1 MQTSREIMLKA
12 GLLPKLQ
19 LGIKSGRG
27 VTPTGPHKVKIVE
40 DKLVKKLNT
49 EGQEEFFVR
58 YIFEEGGQR
67 KQYDCHM
74 KAKVGNDPH
83 YLVQALAEV
92 EPGEELILEMKKA
105 GVKSYI
111 EVTRLSTNSTEKVD
125 VDDDEDESQEAGGTG
140 EKVISFDDEPNL
152 DR

>member
-1 MQTSREIMLKA
+1 MQISREILSKA
-12 GLLPKLQ
+12 GLYPKLR
-19 LGIKSGRG
+19 LGTKNGRG
-27 VTPTGPHKVKIVE
+27 VTPTGPHRVKMIE
-40 DKLVKKLNT
+40 DKIIKKLNAD
-49 EGQEEFFVR
+49 GAEEHFVR
-58 YIFEEGGQR
+58 YIVEEDGQR

-111 EVTRLSTNSTEKVD
+111 EVTRVGLNSTERVEY
-125 VDDDEDESQEAGGTG
+125 DEDNGESTT
-140 EKVISFDDEPNL
+140 DETEN
-152 DR
+152 

>member
-1 MQTSREIMLKA
+1 MNKA
-12 GLLPKLQ
+12 GLLPKLR
-19 LGIKSGRG
+19 LGIKNGGR
-27 VTPTGPHKVKIVE
+27 VTPTGPHRVKIVE

-49 EGQEEFFVR
+49 EGVEEYFVR
-58 YIFEEGGQR
+58 YIFEEDGQK

-111 EVTRLSTNSTEKVD
+111 EVTRVALGQKATVEA
-125 VDDDEDESQEAGGTG
+125 DDDGSTGEVAFEDEPD
-140 EKVISFDDEPNL
+140 IH
-152 DR
+152 

>member
-1 MQTSREIMLKA
+1 MNKA
-12 GLLPKLQ
+12 GLLPKLR
-19 LGIKSGRG
+19 LGIKNGGR

-49 EGQEEFFVR
+49 EGVEEFFVR
-58 YIFEEGGQR
+58 YVFEENGQR
-67 KQYDCHM
+67 MQYDCHM

-111 EVTRLSTNSTEKVD
+111 EVTRVALGQKETVEA
-125 VDDDEDESQEAGGTG
+125 DDDGSPG
-140 EKVISFDDEPNL
+140 EMTFQDEPNL
-152 DR
+152 E

>member
-1 MQTSREIMLKA
+1 METSRKILSQA
-12 GLLPKLQ
+12 GLYPKLQ
-19 LGIKSGRG
+19 LGIKNGRG
-27 VTPTGPHKVKIVE
+27 VTPTGPHKVKMIE
-40 DKLVKKLNT
+40 DKLIKKLNAD
-49 EGQEEFFVR
+49 GAEEHFVR
-58 YIFEEGGQR
+58 YIVEEDGQR

-111 EVTRLSTNSTEKVD
+111 EVTRVGLNSTERVEMD
-125 VDDDEDESQEAGGTG
+125 GEDQG
-140 EKVISFDDEPNL
+140 EVTFEDEPNL
-152 DR
+152 E

>member
-1 MQTSREIMLKA
+1 MNKA
-12 GLLPKLQ
+12 GLLPKLR
-19 LGIKSGRG
+19 LGVKNGRG
-27 VTPTGPHKVKIVE
+27 VTPTGPHKVKIIE
-40 DKLVKKLNT
+40 DKMVKKLNT
-49 EGQEEFFVR
+49 EGVEEYFVR
-58 YIFEEGGQR
+58 YIFEEDGQR

-111 EVTRLSTNSTEKVD
+111 EVTRVALGQKETVEA
-125 VDDDEDESQEAGGTG
+125 DDDGAAGDMTF
-140 EKVISFDDEPNL
+140 EDEPNQE
-152 DR
+152 

>member
-1 MQTSREIMLKA
+1 MNKA
-12 GLLPKLQ
+12 GLLPKLR
-19 LGIKSGRG
+19 LGIKNGRG
-27 VTPTGPHKVKIVE
+27 VTPTGPHKVKIIE
-40 DKLVKKLNT
+40 DKMVKKLNT
-49 EGQEEFFVR
+49 EGIEEFFVR
-58 YIFEEGGQR
+58 YIFDEDGER

-74 KAKVGNDPH
+74 KSKVGNDPH

-125 VDDDEDESQEAGGTG
+125 VDDDEDDPRATG
-140 EKVISFDDEPNL
+140 EVSFADEPNIE
-152 DR
+152 